1 MLLALRLNSDE
12 IIFLLSLY
20 IETFVLC
27 TFAVHF
33 LKICFYICMY
43 IYVHVHTHVC
53 TRVHGVETVLHRLI
67 VCTKRIYDVFVL
79 T

>member
-1 MLLALRLNSDE
+1 
-12 IIFLLSLY
+12 
-20 IETFVLC
+20 
-27 TFAVHF
+27 
-33 LKICFYICMY
+33 MY